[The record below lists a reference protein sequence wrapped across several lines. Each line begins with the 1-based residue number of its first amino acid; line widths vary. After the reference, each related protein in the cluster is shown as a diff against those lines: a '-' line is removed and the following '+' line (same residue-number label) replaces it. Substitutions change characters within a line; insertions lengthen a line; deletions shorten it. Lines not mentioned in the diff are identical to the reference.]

1 MKIFKIWKKWNF
13 FFEKII
19 SYQKVPE
26 INQHHTQLQP
36 ANEPEVQPEPEI
48 ESLIDISNGLDSL
61 DVNEFHEHSQ
71 VEQLQMEL
79 AQMRMELEETQQE
92 KQLEVTKLLG
102 KIFKIPKFINKNY
115 FRTHQQ
121 NGTRKRK
128 LTAVS
133 FLN

>member
-102 KIFKIPKFINKNY
+102 KIF
-115 FRTHQQ
+115 
-121 NGTRKRK
+121 
-128 LTAVS
+128 
-133 FLN
+133 